1 MGRSTRPFSSYFDG
15 SQTQKWPDQLRGWKG
30 TRLACRAAVSS
41 DKSKLRKRCDR
52 PVGRLDCP
60 RAGDEPSPTARTS
73 RAPTRASAM
82 GVSPHDYSVREKRLV
97 SFFGKQVNSRKVS
110 EPSFGF
116 GTGTREDTEVRPPE
130 HPSAE

>member
-1 MGRSTRPFSSYFDG
+1 MAQSTPPLERYASGVPRGGFIRRVQIKKTMRSAD
-15 SQTQKWPDQLRGWKG
+15 
-30 TRLACRAAVSS
+30 RA
-41 DKSKLRKRCDR
+41 
-52 PVGRLDCP
+52 LDCP
-60 RAGDEPSPTARTS
+60 RAGDEPSSTAQTS

-116 GTGTREDTEVRPPE
+116 GTGTREETEVRPLDP
-130 HPSAE
+130 PPAE